1 MKYRI
6 KIITFA
12 NGRKEYIAQKKRGFI
27 WLNLGYDGDIYPVEF
42 ASSSRVGA
50 LQMIDKNHSGNAK
63 RQTIEFEYINK

>member
-27 WLNLGYDGDIYPVEF
+27 WLNLGYDGDIYNGLHFPNTVDLNRTF
-42 ASSSRVGA
+42 R
-50 LQMIDKNHSGNAK
+50 D
-63 RQTIEFEYINK
+63 Y